1 MRSINNMD
9 IKISTY
15 DFFNKFILGLVFVG
29 VAILAFV
36 DVNNSFFRSLQE
48 IKENG
53 ILVTVFSVSALAI
66 VYEVGIIINRLGSL
80 LEELLRKCHWI
91 YFVEDYKKY
100 NDKKKEYPI
109 LNVLSREYAL
119 SRNSIVLFFLI
130 SIVVFTRFAWYGLI
144 PLAIMILF
152 YISCRKY
159 SKKIVDLME

>member
-1 MRSINNMD
+1 MD

-80 LEELLRKCHWI
+80 LEELLLKCHWI
-91 YFVEDYKKY
+91 YFVEDYKKF

>member
-1 MRSINNMD
+1 MGKVINMD
-9 IKISTY
+9 IKFSTY
-15 DFFNKFILGLVFVG
+15 DFLNKFILGLVFVG
-29 VAILAFV
+29 VTILSFV
-36 DVNNSFFRSLQE
+36 NPNNFFFKSLQE

-53 ILVTVFSVSALAI
+53 IIVTIFSVSAFAI

-91 YFVEDYKKY
+91 YFNEDYKKF
-100 NDKKKEYPI
+100 NDKKKENPI

-130 SIVVFTRFAWYGLI
+130 SIVVFIRFAWYGLI
-144 PLAIMILF
+144 PLVIMILF

-159 SKKIVDLME
+159 SKKIVDLMK

>member
-1 MRSINNMD
+1 MD

-15 DFFNKFILGLVFVG
+15 DFFNKFILGLVLIG
-29 VAILAFV
+29 VVLLAFV
-36 DVNNSFFRSLQE
+36 DTRSSFFTTLRD

-53 ILVTVFSVSALAI
+53 IIVTFFSVSAFAI

-80 LEELLRKCHWI
+80 LEELLRKFRWV
-91 YFVEDYKKY
+91 YFEVDYKKF

-130 SIVVFTRFAWYGLI
+130 SIVVFIRFAWYGLI

>member
-1 MRSINNMD
+1 MD

-15 DFFNKFILGLVFVG
+15 DFFNKFILGLVLIG

-91 YFVEDYKKY
+91 YFVSDYKKF

-119 SRNSIVLFFLI
+119 SRNSIVLFLLI
-130 SIVVFTRFAWYGLI
+130 SIVIFIRFAWYGFI

>member
-1 MRSINNMD
+1 MD

-29 VAILAFV
+29 VAILAFF
-36 DVNNSFFRSLQE
+36 DVNSPFFGTLQE

-53 ILVTVFSVSALAI
+53 IVVTILSVSALAI
-66 VYEVGIIINRLGSL
+66 VYEVGIIINRFGSL

-91 YFVEDYKKY
+91 YFDNDYKKF

-109 LNVLSREYAL
+109 LKVLSREYAL

-130 SIVVFTRFAWYGLI
+130 SIVVFIRFAWYGLI
-144 PLAIMILF
+144 PFAIMILF

-159 SKKIVDLME
+159 SKKIVKLME

>member
-1 MRSINNMD
+1 MD

-15 DFFNKFILGLVFVG
+15 DFFNKFILGLVLIG
-29 VAILAFV
+29 VAILSFV
-36 DVNNSFFRSLQE
+36 DPNNASFKNFLK
-48 IKENG
+48 INENG
-53 ILVTVFSVSALAI
+53 IIVTFFSVSAFAI

-91 YFVEDYKKY
+91 YFVEDYKKF

-130 SIVVFTRFAWYGLI
+130 SIVVFIRFAWYGLI

-159 SKKIVDLME
+159 SKRIVDLME